1 LAGARRGLP
10 RSHRLVKPAEFAA
23 AMKRGCRVRDELF
36 SVFAIANNLSHGR
49 LGLAVSKKVSPRAVD
64 RNRIKRHVRESFR
77 SHQENLTGLDV
88 VVMANPGA
96 KQSFPPALRDS
107 LNQHWERI
115 VRQCRKS

>member
-1 LAGARRGLP
+1 
-10 RSHRLVKPAEFAA
+10 
-23 AMKRGCRVRDELF
+23 MKRGCRVRDELF

-49 LGLAVSKKVSPRAVD
+49 LGLAVSKKVSMRALD

-77 SHQENLTGLDV
+77 LCQGNLAGLDI
-88 VVMANPGA
+88 VVMANPAA
-96 KQSFPPALRDS
+96 KQSAPPALRDS